1 MYQIRHQFAVN
12 HACIALRAPSAFV
25 FSFEKGKKMV
35 PNSTLC
41 SLVMD
46 STQLYYRLYFVQHFP
61 LRGTADPTEHGLVV
75 HTYRRTDTVLRQ
87 K

>member
-12 HACIALRAPSAFV
+12 RACIALRAPSAFV

-46 STQLYYRLYFVQHFP
+46 STQLYYRLYFVDLFSIFRFAESQIRP
-61 LRGTADPTEHGLVV
+61 SAV
-75 HTYRRTDTVLRQ
+75 
-87 K
+87 